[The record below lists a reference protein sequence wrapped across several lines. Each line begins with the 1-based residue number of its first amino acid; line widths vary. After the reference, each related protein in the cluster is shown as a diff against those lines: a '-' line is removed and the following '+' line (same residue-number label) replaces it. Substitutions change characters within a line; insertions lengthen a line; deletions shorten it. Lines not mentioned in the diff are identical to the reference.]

1 MSFAA
6 YLKEVGRGERG
17 ARDLPFDDA
26 KKLFGA
32 MLDGGVPDLELG
44 ALLIALRFKTE
55 SLTELLGFHAA
66 LEERIVQLKA
76 PAGLDSAT
84 GGAPAGARVR
94 PVIIPSYNGA
104 RRQANLM
111 PLLVMLLKRLQVPVL
126 VHGVLE
132 SEGRVAAAYVFR
144 ELGVLPQANSRQAQ
158 EALLRDGIAFVPIG
172 ALAPGLSNLLAL
184 RSRLGL
190 RSSAHTLA
198 KLIDPFSGDSALSL
212 IGAGAAQRSGRSGG
226 LRMVSVTH
234 PAYADKMRDFF
245 IESGSAALLM
255 RGTEGEAFANPKRR
269 PQIEYICDGASE
281 VLFEAEHGSIKHL
294 PALPDD
300 CDARTTAQWI
310 RETLDGTHPIPLPI
324 INQLACC
331 LYASGYTDDFTQAK
345 AIAAVKARLPLAASA
360 AGGCAC

>member
-1 MSFAA
+1 MSYAA

-17 ARDLPFDDA
+17 ARDLPFDEA

-66 LEERIVQLKA
+66 LDERIVQLKA
-76 PAGLDSAT
+76 PAGRDGVAD
-84 GGAPAGARVR
+84 GAPRPAGVR

-111 PLLVMLLKRLQVPVL
+111 PLLVLLLKRLQVPVL

-158 EALLRDGIAFVPIG
+158 DALLRDGLAFVPIG

-190 RSSAHTLA
+190 RSAAHTLA
-198 KLIDPFSGDSALSL
+198 KLIDPFG
-212 IGAGAAQRSGRSGG
+212 GGG

-245 IESGSAALLM
+245 IESGSRALLM

-269 PQIEYICDGASE
+269 PQIEYISDGACE
-281 VLFEAEHGSIKHL
+281 VLFEAEHGSIKQL

-310 RETLDGTHPIPLPI
+310 RETLDGAHPVPAPI

-331 LYASGYTDDFTQAK
+331 LYASGHAGDITQAK
-345 AIAAVKARLPLAASA
+345 AMAAVKARMPLAA
-360 AGGCAC
+360 